1 MKTWRSRRETMAF
14 SPEAYGVRT
23 VKRVA
28 VCAAAFLLLSSA
40 SVEGDFVD
48 LRESAGVDFVHF
60 SDSSPEKLLP
70 EAMGGGL
77 AVFDSDADGDLDLYF
92 VNGRPLSPV
101 STATVPVNALFL
113 NESRG
118 DAWSFV
124 EVPGARGADDDGY
137 GMGSCVG
144 DYDGDGLVD
153 LYVTNVGPNRL
164 YHATDSGYTDAT
176 SVADVGSDGWGTA
189 CAFADLD
196 GDGRQDLYV
205 VNYLRN
211 TLLDPVR
218 CDREGQR
225 FYCHPR
231 EFPADADV
239 LYRNEGG
246 GRFRDASHS
255 MGIADAIRG
264 KGLGLALFDYDADGD
279 LDIYVANDT
288 EANFLYRFDDG
299 IFEEI
304 GEQAGCAY
312 NEDARAEAG
321 MGVGAADVDGD
332 GDVDLYVGNFELE
345 TNTLYLNEGDDLFS
359 DATTAAGLG
368 ILSRRWLTFATLFF
382 DYDNDGDEDL
392 FTANGHLQN
401 DLTLHDG
408 RIGSDEPDQLLRNEG
423 GPLPRFTDVS
433 ATAGDYFQ
441 QAMTSRAAAAADLDG
456 DGDLDLVVTHVAQF
470 PALLRNT
477 DMAPGNWLRLDV
489 GHGRAGTTA
498 EVFACDAAMSKQL
511 VGGTS
516 YLTQGDGTL
525 WFGLGDVA
533 AVDSVRVI
541 DPGGQTTVYRE
552 AAINTTLR
560 HRAGLR

>member
-1 MKTWRSRRETMAF
+1 MK
-14 SPEAYGVRT
+14 PNGVR
-23 VKRVA
+23 A
-28 VCAAAFLLLSSA
+28 VRPVTACACAVLLLA
-40 SVEGDFVD
+40 GAVVEAEFVD
-48 LRESAGVDFVHF
+48 LRESAGVDFLHF
-60 SDSSPEKLLP
+60 SDGGPEKLLP
-70 EAMGGGL
+70 ETMGGGL
-77 AVFDSDADGDLDLYF
+77 AIFDSDADGDIDLYF
-92 VNGRPLSPV
+92 VNGAPLTAG
-101 STATVPVNALFL
+101 STATVPVNALYL

-118 DAWSFV
+118 DDWSFV

-144 DYDGDGLVD
+144 DYDGDGLLD

-164 YHATDSGYTDAT
+164 YHATDAGYTDAT
-176 SVADVGSDGWGTA
+176 AAAGVGSERWSTA

-205 VNYLRN
+205 VNYLRD

-218 CDREGQR
+218 CEREGHR

-231 EFPADADV
+231 EFAAESDV

-246 GRFRDASHS
+246 GRFRDASRS
-255 MGIADAIRG
+255 MGVHDAIRG
-264 KGLGLALFDYDADGD
+264 KGLGLAIFDYDADGD

-288 EANFLYRFDDG
+288 EANFLYRFGDG

-321 MGVGAADVDGD
+321 MGVAAADVDGD

-345 TNTLYLNEGDDLFS
+345 TNTLYVNEGDGLFT

-408 RIGSDEPDQLLRNEG
+408 RVGSDEPDQLLRNEG
-423 GPLPRFTDVS
+423 GRFTDVS
-433 ATAGDYFQ
+433 ATAGDYFR

-456 DGDLDLVVTHVAQF
+456 DGDLDLVVTHLAQF

-477 DMAPGNWLRLDV
+477 DMAPGNRLRVDV

-498 EVFACDAAMSKQL
+498 EVFAGDTAMSKQL

-516 YLTQGDGTL
+516 YLSQGDGTL

-541 DPGGQTTVYRE
+541 DPDGQATVYRDI
-552 AAINTTLR
+552 AINTTLR
-560 HRAGLR
+560 HRAGPR